1 MGLLGKGWKEKV
13 ARALEFPADVFLD
26 IPKTIV
32 DGNTRLTIENHG
44 GIIEYSMEQ
53 VRVRVRNGEVVVKGS
68 KLVIVAIFQEG
79 MEIEGR
85 ISGIDFLM

>member
-1 MGLLGKGWKEKV
+1 MGLQGKGWKEKV
-13 ARALEFPADVFLD
+13 ARALEFPADVLLD
-26 IPKTIV
+26 IPRIIV

-44 GIIEYSMEQ
+44 GIMEYSMEQ
-53 VRVRVRNGEVVVKGS
+53 VRVRVRNGEVTIKGS